1 MYTNYPNIVFGFHVC
16 ESTLAEKLVT
26 KKINLRISNNSY
38 DWLGAGMYF
47 WENSPD
53 RAKIYGEELKKLG
66 KLKNPVVV
74 GAAISLGH
82 CLDLLD
88 SGSLKLLKA
97 SYDTLIKTLK
107 AAGEEVPANTP
118 GSKKRSSGSDDLLLR
133 ILDCAVINF
142 LHAQRKQQKLRP
154 FDSVRGV
161 FWEGEPL
168 YPTAGFKEKNHV
180 QIAVTNPNCI
190 KGYFWPRTEDQ
201 KHLGA

>member
-16 ESTLAEKLVT
+16 ESTLAERLIT
-26 KKINLRISNNSY
+26 KKTTLRISNNSY

-53 RAKIYGEELKKLG
+53 RARMYGEELRKLN
-66 KLKNPVVV
+66 KLKSPTVV
-74 GAAISLGH
+74 GAAISLGY

-97 SYDTLIKTLK
+97 SYDMLIETLK

-118 GSKKRSSGSDDLLLR
+118 GSNKHGSGSDDLLLR
-133 ILDCAVINF
+133 TLDCAVINF
-142 LHAQRKQQKLRP
+142 LHAQRKQQELRP

-190 KGYFWPRTEDQ
+190 KGYFWPRTEDR
-201 KHLGA
+201 KHPVA

>member
-16 ESTLAEKLVT
+16 ELSFAKKLVA
-26 KKINLRISNNSY
+26 KKSNLYNSKNAY

-53 RAKIYGEELKKLG
+53 RAKMYGEELKKLN
-66 KLKNPVVV
+66 KLKTPTVV
-74 GAAISLGH
+74 GAAISLGY

-88 SGSLKLLKA
+88 SGSLKLLKT
-97 SYDTLIKTLK
+97 SYDSLIKALK
-107 AAGEEVPANTP
+107 VAGEEVPANTH
-118 GSKKRSSGSDDLLLR
+118 GSKKRSPDSDDLLLR
-133 ILDCAVINF
+133 TLDCAVINF
-142 LHAQRKQQKLRP
+142 LHAQRKEQKLRA

-180 QIAVTNPNCI
+180 QVAVTNPNCI
-190 KGYFWPRTEDQ
+190 KGYFWPRAEER
-201 KHLGA
+201 KHPST

>member
-1 MYTNYPNIVFGFHVC
+1 M
-16 ESTLAEKLVT
+16 AERLIT
-26 KKINLRISNNSY
+26 KKTTLRISNNSY

-53 RAKIYGEELKKLG
+53 RARMYGEELRKLN
-66 KLKNPVVV
+66 KLKSPTVV
-74 GAAISLGH
+74 GAAISLGY

-97 SYDTLIKTLK
+97 SYDMLIETLK

-118 GSKKRSSGSDDLLLR
+118 GSNKHGSGSDDLLLR
-133 ILDCAVINF
+133 TLDCAVINF
-142 LHAQRKQQKLRP
+142 LHAQRKQQELRP

-190 KGYFWPRTEDQ
+190 KGYFWPRTEDR
-201 KHLGA
+201 KHPVA

>member
-1 MYTNYPNIVFGFHVC
+1 MYTNYPNIVFGFHTC
-16 ESTLAEKLVT
+16 ELALAGKLVDKRT
-26 KKINLRISNNSY
+26 SLHLSNNPY
-38 DWLGAGMYF
+38 DWLGTGMYF

-53 RAKIYGEELKKLG
+53 RAKMYGEELKRLG
-66 KLKNPVVV
+66 RLKKPVVV
-74 GAAISLGH
+74 GAAISLGY

-107 AAGEEVPANTP
+107 AAGEEIPANTP
-118 GSKKRSSGSDDLLLR
+118 GSKKRSPSSDDLLLR
-133 ILDCAVINF
+133 TLDCAVINF
-142 LHAQRKQQKLRP
+142 LHAQRKQGKLRT

-190 KGYFWPRTEDQ
+190 KGYFWPRIESS
-201 KHLGA
+201 KHRSI

>member
-1 MYTNYPNIVFGFHVC
+1 VC
-16 ESTLAEKLVT
+16 EFSLAEKLVA
-26 KKINLRISNNSY
+26 KKSNLHNSKNAY
-38 DWLGAGMYF
+38 DWLGVGMYF

-53 RAKIYGEELKKLG
+53 RAKVYGEELKKLN
-66 KLKNPVVV
+66 KLKTPTVV
-74 GAAISLGH
+74 GAAISLGY

-88 SGSLKLLKA
+88 SDSLKLLKT
-97 SYDTLIKTLK
+97 SYDSLIKTLK
-107 AAGEEVPANTP
+107 AAGEEVPANTL
-118 GSKKRSSGSDDLLLR
+118 GSKKRSPGSDDLLLR
-133 ILDCAVINF
+133 TLDCAVINF
-142 LHAQRKQQKLRP
+142 LHAQRKQQRLRL

-201 KHLGA
+201 KYLGA